1 VPTADIVATATTRT
15 TEDRVKAF
23 ALTAENQPAGLT
35 DLPDPELAPD
45 AALIRIHAAS
55 VNGFDVYQ
63 ASGGLM
69 AMMPH
74 ELPTVVGR
82 DLAGV
87 VEAVGA
93 ARTDVAPG
101 DEVLGFIQSAPPLHL
116 GTWAE
121 AVAGGAKLV
130 LARKPAGIDW
140 VTAAAIPLA
149 AATALDAVDAVE
161 PRPGDAIL
169 VMGATGG
176 VGAFAIQLAAQRGA
190 RVIATAKPGE
200 DDAFVRSLGATET
213 IDYTQSGLGDTV
225 RRLVPE
231 GLAGLIDGVSRAE
244 AFMPL
249 AALVRSGGRAATTL
263 GAADVD
269 ALAAR
274 GVRATNIMGS
284 PTRAKLES
292 LAAQTA
298 AGTLQVP
305 VQATFSLTDAH
316 EALEAFGAG
325 TRGKLVLTIR

>member
-1 VPTADIVATATTRT
+1 
-15 TEDRVKAF
+15 VKAF
-23 ALTAENQPAGLT
+23 ALTAENQPAHQT
-35 DLPDPELAPD
+35 DLPEPELAPD

-55 VNGFDVYQ
+55 VNGFDVFQ

-69 AMMPH
+69 GMMPH
-74 ELPTVVGR
+74 ELPTVIGR

-93 ARTDVAPG
+93 ARTDVAAG
-101 DEVLGFIQSAPPLHL
+101 DEVIGFVQSAPPLHL

-121 AVAGGAKLV
+121 AIAGGEKLV
-130 LARKPAGIDW
+130 LAQKPAGLDW

-149 AATALDAVDAVE
+149 AATALDAVDAVD
-161 PRPGDAIL
+161 PRPGDTVL

-176 VGAFAIQLAAQRGA
+176 VGTFAIQLAAQRGA

-213 IDYTQSGLGDTV
+213 IDYTLSGLGDTV

-231 GLAGLIDGVSRAE
+231 GLSGLIDGVSRAE

-249 AALVRSGGRAATTL
+249 AALVRDGGRAATTL
-263 GAADVD
+263 GAADVE

-284 PTRAKLES
+284 PTAEKIAS
-292 LAAQTA
+292 LAGQAA

-305 VQATFSLTDAH
+305 VQATFPLADASK
-316 EALEAFGAG
+316 ALEAFGAG
-325 TRGKLVLTIR
+325 TRGKLVITIR

>member
-1 VPTADIVATATTRT
+1 MPTADIVATATTRT

-101 DEVLGFIQSAPPLHL
+101 DEVLGFIQSAP
-116 GTWAE
+116 
-121 AVAGGAKLV
+121 GGAKLV